1 MFSLLSRASRVGI
14 LASFFSMLDKYKW
27 IMFKVS
33 FEMEFRMPIGLIE
46 IGTQMYV
53 HNLFD

>member
-1 MFSLLSRASRVGI
+1 
-14 LASFFSMLDKYKW
+14 
-27 IMFKVS
+27 MFKVS

>member
-1 MFSLLSRASRVGI
+1 
-14 LASFFSMLDKYKW
+14 
-27 IMFKVS
+27 MFKVS

-46 IGTQMYV
+46 MDTQMYV